1 MKKVMKTEDVLKLFN
16 IISIAKYSK
25 MDDSDKIKVWK
36 IARKTKPVATKFEE
50 DTKDAAEKFK
60 ADFKDF
66 DARLQK
72 AQEYE
77 RAKQQGKDTAEIMRD
92 ADYNDFIKDFKDY
105 QNLVNKAIKEFADVE
120 VEVDFETITEDAF
133 GKLMASNEWNM
144 EQTMALGELIVEE
157 PADASVEEATA
168 EPAKEVKIEKK
179 NKKK

>member
-1 MKKVMKTEDVLKLFN
+1 MTKTVKTEKVLGAYNVLN
-16 IISIAKYSK
+16 TAKYTK
-25 MDDSDKIKVWK
+25 MDDADKIKVWK

-72 AQEYE
+72 AQEFE

-92 ADYNDFIKDFKDY
+92 AEYNDFIKDFKEY
-105 QNLVNKAIKEFADVE
+105 QNLVNDAIKEFADVE

-133 GKLMASNEWNM
+133 GKLLASNEWNM
-144 EQTMALGELIVEE
+144 QQTMALGELIVEE
-157 PADASVEEATA
+157 PADAPVEEAPA
-168 EPAKEVKIEKK
+168 EPAKEVKIEK